1 MEASALPININSLG
15 DLETVFN
22 SLMAGEDIRIENIK
36 LNFFNSI
43 DFKIY
48 GDENKY
54 NGTLPS
60 SLAQGICEFQTEMYK
75 VYTLIK
81 YKTSNLQKLT
91 IEDREA
97 AELVFTINPGCTEI
111 IASLKELFEAFGEAF
126 AKVTQGM
133 SPTQKTMCFLFAL
146 AVLGGGWIGTSYLE
160 SKASIEE
167 KQQEIQLEDVKQK
180 AEIKRM
186 TLLKDGMLSAIKE
199 HAGVDTIERAE
210 GIQEHTAKAFTGV
223 LKGAS
228 DATHITITGVDK
240 VELTHNDIQEII
252 KNPIEKAKSE
262 QLTLEVLIDSIKRS
276 ADKLTLSCHEPT
288 GETSFPIYVDTSF
301 INDPDEIGIIFD
313 AMKGNKTIKI
323 LGSYKVRSGVIE
335 QGNASTISHP

>member
-146 AVLGGGWIGTSYLE
+146 AVLGGG
-160 SKASIEE
+160 
-167 KQQEIQLEDVKQK
+167 
-180 AEIKRM
+180 
-186 TLLKDGMLSAIKE
+186 
-199 HAGVDTIERAE
+199 
-210 GIQEHTAKAFTGV
+210 
-223 LKGAS
+223 
-228 DATHITITGVDK
+228 
-240 VELTHNDIQEII
+240 
-252 KNPIEKAKSE
+252 
-262 QLTLEVLIDSIKRS
+262 
-276 ADKLTLSCHEPT
+276 
-288 GETSFPIYVDTSF
+288 
-301 INDPDEIGIIFD
+301 
-313 AMKGNKTIKI
+313 
-323 LGSYKVRSGVIE
+323 
-335 QGNASTISHP
+335 